1 MIMRCKKRFCSKTLR
16 ITDIFHNSPCNTE
29 SVKCTCSA
37 ADLIEDQKRV
47 GCCIAENVSDLI
59 HLDHKCTL
67 SACQI
72 IRRADTCKDTVHN
85 TNICRCRRNV
95 ASNLRHQNDQRS
107 LSHIGRFTCHIRSG
121 NDRDTVVMI
130 VQVSIIIDKHIIDDH
145 FLNNRM
151 SSALDVDCS
160 VLIDLR
166 TAVIILTCDQSE
178 RNKDIDFRDC
188 FSGLLDSG
196 NVRSNLIAD
205 FAE

>member
-1 MIMRCKKRFCSKTLR
+1 
-16 ITDIFHNSPCNTE
+16 
-29 SVKCTCSA
+29 
-37 ADLIEDQKRV
+37 
-47 GCCIAENVSDLI
+47 
-59 HLDHKCTL
+59 
-67 SACQI
+67 
-72 IRRADTCKDTVHN
+72 
-85 TNICRCRRNV
+85 
-95 ASNLRHQNDQRS
+95 
-107 LSHIGRFTCHIRSG
+107 
-121 NDRDTVVMI
+121 MI

-188 FSGLLDSG
+188 FSSLLDSG